1 MWKFCNYSYWKWH
14 CKRENGQILKQKF
27 LYNIFFFITYTDVFQ
42 WIYSFRQKLWG
53 CWTWK
58 ESFKQFVGRCSLR
71 PDFLVNQLWQLQM
84 QGSPLLTIFF
94 FFQTRP
100 VGHRFFAKQKQF
112 LTCLSLKSYKATM
125 DSRRRQGARL
135 PKLTQGGC
143 WCLWQHRPSNL
154 HAARC
159 FSIPYLLDLHKL
171 CKHNAVMYLKELTR
185 ELKGN
190 KRSQDKKVSIAKENG
205 DKL

>member
-1 MWKFCNYSYWKWH
+1 MYFNESIHFDRNSGDVGLGKKASNSLWVGVAW
-14 CKRENGQILKQKF
+14 GQIFWSTNYDNYRCKGL
-27 LYNIFFFITYTDVFQ
+27 LY
-42 WIYSFRQKLWG
+42 
-53 CWTWK
+53 
-58 ESFKQFVGRCSLR
+58 
-71 PDFLVNQLWQLQM
+71 WQ
-84 QGSPLLTIFF
+84 FF

-154 HAARC
+154 HAAWC